1 MSRKAPTANDIIR
14 VGRVTAV
21 YEERHTVTV
30 EFRDYGDGI
39 VTKEL
44 PVGVPLTRKNHF
56 YALPDEGEHVVCVF
70 YGNGLSEG
78 VVLCAIYDA
87 KNPPPS
93 QDRDRYYIEFEGG
106 AHILVDRKE
115 RFIQIRDF
123 EGSWLK
129 MKGGSIYAESSGGFV
144 DLNLHQE
151 PEEKLRS
158 D

>member
-1 MSRKAPTANDIIR
+1 MSRQNPTANDVIR

-30 EFRDYGDGI
+30 EFKDRGDGI

-44 PVGVPLTRKNHF
+44 PVGVSLSRKNHA
-56 YALPDEGEHVVCVF
+56 YHLPDVGEHVVCVF

-78 VVLCAIYDA
+78 AVLCAIYDT
-87 KNPPPS
+87 KNAPPC

-123 EGSWLK
+123 EGNWIK
-129 MKGGSIYAESSGGFV
+129 MKGGSIYAEASGGYV

-151 PEEKLRS
+151 AEEKLRI